1 MGAEITKKNKLKK
14 IKLIRVTEEEG
25 GGRTL
30 LRPII
35 HNPNQS
41 LCNRNFQLNNKNI
54 PKSWEHMNVKENI
67 NKKF

>member
-35 HNPNQS
+35 HNPN
-41 LCNRNFQLNNKNI
+41 
-54 PKSWEHMNVKENI
+54 
-67 NKKF
+67 